1 MTVAPTG
8 AGLLL
13 PRLWIFPVLVEA
25 RSECWAPMGRET
37 VDSVFEGLTAIVGV
51 MREAA
56 QEDTCDGDGPGTDRE
71 QASPPCC
78 GLCGPISVTW

>member
-1 MTVAPTG
+1 
-8 AGLLL
+8 
-13 PRLWIFPVLVEA
+13 
-25 RSECWAPMGRET
+25 MGRET
-37 VDSVFEGLTAIVGV
+37 VDSVFRGLTAVVGV

-56 QEDTCDGDGPGTDRE
+56 QEDPCDGDGPGTDRE